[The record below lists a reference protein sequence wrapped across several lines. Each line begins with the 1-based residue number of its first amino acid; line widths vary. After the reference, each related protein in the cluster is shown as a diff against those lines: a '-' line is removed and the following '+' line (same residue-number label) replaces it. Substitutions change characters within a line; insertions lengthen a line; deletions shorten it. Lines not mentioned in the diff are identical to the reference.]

1 MLTKTMMNS
10 TRRMMWCSGVD
21 AWKLETCFSPKID
34 NNDLTFISRF
44 EKVFFRLTKTY
55 FMNIHQLR
63 CKYSNWYALVYLSFS
78 MFLNANIDIHIRK
91 KRYIWIQFLI
101 SIIDLLLTGCYEI
114 FNSVV
119 LDLSRRLLLV
129 HFILRRKPTASVSV
143 GEKNI
148 NTARISMNS

>member
-1 MLTKTMMNS
+1 MN
-10 TRRMMWCSGVD
+10 TWNLFF
-21 AWKLETCFSPKID
+21 AQNWQQ
-34 NNDLTFISRF
+34 RF
-44 EKVFFRLTKTY
+44 DFHFTVWESFLRLTKTY

-78 MFLNANIDIHIRK
+78 MFLNANINIHIRR
-91 KRYIWIQFLI
+91 KRYIHPFSGLLFIWIQFRI

-129 HFILRRKPTASVSV
+129 HFILRREPSACVSV

>member
-1 MLTKTMMNS
+1 MFRSGCMN
-10 TRRMMWCSGVD
+10 TWNLFF
-21 AWKLETCFSPKID
+21 AQNWQQ
-34 NNDLTFISRF
+34 RF
-44 EKVFFRLTKTY
+44 DFHFTVWESFFRLTKTY

>member
-1 MLTKTMMNS
+1 MN
-10 TRRMMWCSGVD
+10 TWNLFFAQNWQQRFDFHFTVWD
-21 AWKLETCFSPKID
+21 CFFQAYQNLFHEHTSVALQIFQ
-34 NNDLTFISRF
+34 LICFGIFIIFHVFKCQYQYSYEKEAVGFFLF
-44 EKVFFRLTKTY
+44 ELNF
-55 FMNIHQLR
+55 
-63 CKYSNWYALVYLSFS
+63 SLVL
-78 MFLNANIDIHIRK
+78 
-91 KRYIWIQFLI
+91 
-101 SIIDLLLTGCYEI
+101 DLLLTGCYEI